1 MQQLINM
8 SNLAEENTYS
18 MIKNNIFGTQCMI
31 NFALSKKIKDFI
43 FISSDK
49 AVNPKSILGYTKK
62 YGEKIIK
69 NLEKSK
75 NTIKTNFTIVRF
87 GNVIGSSGSVIPI
100 FLDQIKNQLPL
111 TVTNKNVQRYFM
123 SINEAVQLVINASYI
138 NQKGIK
144 IFTLNMGKQIKI
156 FDIAKRIIRLSGG
169 TIKDKK
175 NMNGDVEIKIT
186 GLKKGEKIS
195 EELTLTILR

>member
-1 MQQLINM
+1 
-8 SNLAEENTYS
+8 

-100 FLDQIKNQLPL
+100 FLIK
-111 TVTNKNVQRYFM
+111 
-123 SINEAVQLVINASYI
+123 
-138 NQKGIK
+138 
-144 IFTLNMGKQIKI
+144 
-156 FDIAKRIIRLSGG
+156 
-169 TIKDKK
+169 
-175 NMNGDVEIKIT
+175 
-186 GLKKGEKIS
+186 
-195 EELTLTILR
+195 

>member
-1 MQQLINM
+1 
-8 SNLAEENTYS
+8 
-18 MIKNNIFGTQCMI
+18 
-31 NFALSKKIKDFI
+31 
-43 FISSDK
+43 
-49 AVNPKSILGYTKK
+49 
-62 YGEKIIK
+62 
-69 NLEKSK
+69 
-75 NTIKTNFTIVRF
+75 
-87 GNVIGSSGSVIPI
+87 
-100 FLDQIKNQLPL
+100 
-111 TVTNKNVQRYFM
+111 M

-195 EELTLTILR
+195 EELTLGKNLVKTSHPQIMECKENFYLKDLNKNLKKIKDLFKFQS